1 MLRLHYITHR
11 ITKNHGCYGL
21 TLFVGVLKIYKNS
34 GGSQPFVHDH
44 GHRNIRHVTIRKGVE
59 LVCGFCDVINR
70 LFTPN
75 LISNAYGQLWR
86 DIEFLLL

>member
-1 MLRLHYITHR
+1 VKCAPVALYHPSYHKEPR
-11 ITKNHGCYGL
+11 
-21 TLFVGVLKIYKNS
+21 VLWVNTICWCFEEKKKNS

-44 GHRNIRHVTIRKGVE
+44 GHRNIRHVTIRKGFR
-59 LVCGFCDVINR
+59 FCDVINR